1 MSIRMMLNRC
11 NPLNLSVKNARVLR
25 RSIMMIASVLAIVE
39 IILMILVL
47 FFIESKRKITLKR
60 NSLWKFVESKIQIL
74 IISLV
79 KLKIFHCTK
88 NLLQKKRTFMRRQG
102 GLRKIILNVL
112 QLVHK
117 NLKELNFN
125 LRFFKYL
132 RL

>member
-1 MSIRMMLNRC
+1 
-11 NPLNLSVKNARVLR
+11 
-25 RSIMMIASVLAIVE
+25 MMIASVLAIVE

-47 FFIESKRKITLKR
+47 FLIESKRKITLKR

-117 NLKELNFN
+117 NRKKLKYEYLNHNDYIIIEEAIEFSKICPNHLINLNFCC
-125 LRFFKYL
+125 
-132 RL
+132 

>member
-1 MSIRMMLNRC
+1 
-11 NPLNLSVKNARVLR
+11 
-25 RSIMMIASVLAIVE
+25 MMIASVLAIVE

-47 FFIESKRKITLKR
+47 FLIESKRKITLKR